1 MACSLTE
8 GPRESCLPAS
18 FSGGVVPMAS
28 HTFCSGPLPGT
39 QLRTV
44 QTGERRRRLKSI
56 LTVAGVSN
64 KVTTYDDKWS
74 KGFFGSGYF
83 VEDKET
89 DAPNYLRTLER
100 KKVLSNIEQL
110 GLLSAAEKAGLSLSK
125 LEELKLFSTA
135 ERLGLLSTLERL
147 LVADPA
153 AVSSLSLVPFVGT
166 IATLSLLPSDPAPLA
181 IAKYAVAAV
190 LAGSTVMLFGL
201 GLLIAAIQEE

>member
-1 MACSLTE
+1 M
-8 GPRESCLPAS
+8 
-18 FSGGVVPMAS
+18 
-28 HTFCSGPLPGT
+28 
-39 QLRTV
+39 
-44 QTGERRRRLKSI
+44 
-56 LTVAGVSN
+56 AGVSK
-64 KVTTYDDKWS
+64 KVNTYDDKWS

-147 LVADPA
+147 LVSDPA
-153 AVSSLSLVPFVGT
+153 AVSSLALVPLVGT
-166 IATLSLLPSDPAPLA
+166 IAILSLLPSDPAVLA

-190 LAGSTVMLFGL
+190 LGGSTVVLFGL
-201 GLLIAAIQEE
+201 GIFIGAVQDDE